1 MLQDDWITY
10 DPLLDQI
17 IIATSLLYN
26 KPISF
31 YWACGIPLRWHEM
44 LLYQADNI

>member
-17 IIATSLLYN
+17 VIATSILYN

-31 YWACGIPLRWHEM
+31 YWDCGIPLRGHEM
-44 LLYQADNI
+44 RLYQADNI